1 MTQNLFDPADR
12 EALVR
17 RLSSLQPSSP
27 RQWGRMNAAQM
38 LAHCA
43 AALEVACGD
52 RVKKQA
58 LVGRVLAPFVRS
70 TVLGEK
76 PFGRNAPTD
85 PDFKIVDDRDFA
97 TEHKRLTTLVDQ
109 FCSRGPSAADGL
121 VHSFFGKLSGDQWGR
136 LMYKHLDHHLRQ
148 FGA

>member
-1 MTQNLFDPADR
+1 MQNLFDSADR
-12 EALVR
+12 DAIMR
-17 RLSSLQPSSP
+17 RLSSLQLSSP

-52 RVKKQA
+52 RVRNQS
-58 LVGRVLAPFVRS
+58 LVGRLLARFVRPS
-70 TVLGEK
+70 VLGEK

-85 PDFKIVDDRDFA
+85 REFRIADERDFA
-97 TEHKRLTTLVDQ
+97 AEQKRLAALVER
-109 FCSRGPSAADGL
+109 FCSDGASKANDR
-121 VHSFFGKLSGDQWGR
+121 VHSFFGRLSGNEWGR

-148 FGA
+148 FSA

>member
-1 MTQNLFDPADR
+1 MQNLYDASDR
-12 EALVR
+12 EALMR
-17 RLSSLQPSSP
+17 RVSALQQTNA
-27 RQWGRMNAAQM
+27 RQWGKMNAAQM

-52 RVKKQA
+52 PIRKQA
-58 LVGRVLAPFVRS
+58 FIGRVLAPFVKS

-76 PFGRNAPTD
+76 PFSRNGPTD
-85 PDFKIVDDRDFA
+85 PAFKIVDDRDFSA
-97 TEHKRLTTLVDQ
+97 ERQRLTDLVER
-109 FCSRGPSAADGL
+109 FASRGPSGADGL
-121 VHSFFGKLSGDQWGR
+121 VHSFFGRLRADEWSR